1 MTKNYNLYTAKATK
15 NDEFYTQLEDI
26 ENELKY
32 YKDYFKGK
40 VVYCNCDGFL
50 NKEKS
55 NFFMYFSLNYEF
67 LGLKGLICTKYNPNG
82 KGKKYEYYGD
92 LNGNN
97 YPDEEEV
104 FTSELEGDGDFR
116 SEECI
121 ELLKKCDIVC
131 TNPPFSLF
139 RQYVAQL
146 FEYNKDFLI
155 IGNVNA
161 ISYKEVFP
169 LIKEN
174 KMWLGVS
181 SFNKGMYF
189 GVPDDYTYADTYKF
203 DRERNGKKVM
213 RVSSICWF
221 TNLDHK
227 KRHEELVLYKK
238 YNEEEYPKYDNYDAI
253 EVSKVTDIP
262 MDYYGVMGVPITFLD
277 KYCPE
282 QFEIVGQMMTTKVTE
297 FNFGYP
303 YIDGKKKFARL
314 LIKRIS

>member
-1 MTKNYNLYTAKATK
+1 MIKNNNLHTAKATK

-55 NFFMYFSLNYEF
+55 NFFMYFSLNYEVF
-67 LGLKGLICTKYNPNG
+67 GLKGLICTKYNPNG

-97 YPDEEEV
+97 YPDEEEI
-104 FTSELEGDGDFR
+104 FTSDLEGDGDFR

-146 FEYNKDFLI
+146 FEYKKDFLI

-169 LIKEN
+169 MIKEN

-181 SFNKGMYF
+181 ITSGDRKFV
-189 GVPDDYTYADTYKF
+189 VPDNYPLNAAGCGID
-203 DRERNGKKVM
+203 ENGKKYI
-213 RVSSICWF
+213 RVKGVRWF

-227 KRHEELVLYKK
+227 KRHEELLLYKK
-238 YNEEEYPKYDNYDAI
+238 YNTEEYPKYDNYDAI
-253 EVSKVTDIP
+253 EVGKTKDIP
-262 MDYYGVMGVPITFLD
+262 MDYNGIMGVPITFLD
-277 KYCPE
+277 KYCPT

-303 YIDGKKKFARL
+303 YINGKKKFARI